1 MKEEV
6 LLKKI
11 IDERKLINK
20 RLDKL
25 KEDSKV
31 KRYIELTRELIR
43 IDKTYEDLEYQRIIN
58 TCCSCNHLFAITET
72 EVDYYEGRSYHEYG
86 CLKCGVDTHMYDNA
100 YTNVEKAYAAYMRK
114 VHLNPS
120 NNSKLFLE
128 NYREFLE
135 ARELYLEYRDKYEE
149 VSDEEIVR
157 LIKEKLEEKQK
168 VNKK

>member
-58 TCCSCNHLFAITET
+58 TCSSCNHLFAVTET
-72 EVDYYEGRSYHEYG
+72 EVDYYEGRSYHHLG
-86 CLKCGVDTHMYDNA
+86 CLKCGVDTHMYENA
-100 YTNVEKAYAAYMRK
+100 VTNEEKAYATYMRK

-120 NNSKLFLE
+120 NNSKLYLDS
-128 NYREFLE
+128 YKEFLE
-135 ARELYLEYRDKYEE
+135 ARFVYLELRDKYEE
-149 VSDEEIVR
+149 ISDEEIVR
-157 LIKEKLEEKQK
+157 LINEKMNEEQK